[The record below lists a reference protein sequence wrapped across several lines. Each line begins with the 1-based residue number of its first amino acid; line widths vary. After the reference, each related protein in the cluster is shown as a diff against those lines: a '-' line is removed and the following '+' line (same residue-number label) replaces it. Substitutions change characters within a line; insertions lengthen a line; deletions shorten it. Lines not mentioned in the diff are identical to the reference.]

1 MASKKIKKLKKRIKL
16 LKKMNKELWRRE
28 QGHMLDAMAREMTG
42 CTQGVNG

>member
-28 QGHMLDAMAREMTG
+28 QGHMLDAIAKEMTG
-42 CTQGVNG
+42 CTTGMNG